1 MELSPEESQDP
12 NEQIFVAKG
21 TTEQIDKAKHLIQQ
35 LIAPLQ
41 TVHVPVPLSKV
52 GLIIGKGGATIQ
64 QVNFRKASLTIN
76 PRCFSDLRRVRSP
89 RGAVS

>member
-1 MELSPEESQDP
+1 VELSPEESQDP

-35 LIAPLQ
+35 LIAPQ
-41 TVHVPVPLSKV
+41 ESVHIPVPANKV

-64 QVNFRKASLTIN
+64 QVNHI
-76 PRCFSDLRRVRSP
+76 
-89 RGAVS
+89 